1 MMFSF
6 SNIIIMFYSMNDI
19 LKHKF
24 VFLLSIID
32 IFFSKIDYIYTI
44 SDVHYYN
51 VVLLFSMTVVLYYIF
66 HIHSNMIYNTMNI
79 FMTPYTN
86 IIFLNT
92 IINIIIS

>member
-1 MMFSF
+1 
-6 SNIIIMFYSMNDI
+6 MNDI

-51 VVLLFSMTVVLYYIF
+51 VVILFCMTVFLYYIF
-66 HIHSNMIYNTMNI
+66 HIHSSMIYNTMNI